1 MKSKTL
7 YVGTSV
13 KQARKLGNTT
23 TNMGDAMKLA
33 RNFYESGLDGKMP
46 EVVNIYNGK
55 EKITHRYGEV
65 KGNVGWYDAKNK
77 PLKVED
83 QVEAIIDDA
92 IAPSGKVEV
101 VEAMPQVEL
110 PPIVNENDS
119 TTTAVE
125 AESDT
130 DTAAEAS
137 EDCLGCNTSECGG
150 CATAEVEAKV
160 DSFAFSITPIEVN
173 NDTFGA
179 IPLSAAFSIKGD
191 SDKFYVKVG
200 KTSALVYSSDKVEK
214 VRLPKKQR
222 IKVREVEV
230 KFALN

>member
-13 KQARKLGNTT
+13 KQSRKLGNTVS
-23 TNMGDAMKLA
+23 NMGDAMKMA
-33 RNFYESGLDGKMP
+33 RKFYEQGLDGRMP
-46 EVVNIYNGK
+46 EVVNVYNGK
-55 EKITHRYGEV
+55 EKITCRYGQI

-77 PLKVED
+77 PMKVED
-83 QVEAIIDDA
+83 QVEAIIDDTTEQT
-92 IAPSGKVEV
+92 GKVEV

-110 PPIVNENDS
+110 PPIVNDGAATS
-119 TTTAVE
+119 AVQAE
-125 AESDT
+125 A
-130 DTAAEAS
+130 DTAAETS

-191 SDKFYVKVG
+191 SDKFYIKVG
-200 KTSALVYSSDKVEK
+200 KTSALAYSSDKVEK

>member
-1 MKSKTL
+1 MKSNTI

-33 RNFYESGLDGKMP
+33 RTFYESGLDGKMP

-77 PLKVED
+77 PMKVDD

-92 IAPSGKVEV
+92 IAPNGKVEV
-101 VEAMPQVEL
+101 IEAMPQVEL
-110 PPIVNENDS
+110 PLIVNGS
-119 TTTAVE
+119 A
-125 AESDT
+125 
-130 DTAAEAS
+130 TAAEPPAADDTQAETS
-137 EDCLGCNTSECGG
+137 ACDDCAGCSTD
-150 CATAEVEAKV
+150 AEAQV
-160 DSFAFSITPIEVN
+160 DSFVFSIMPSEVN
-173 NDTFGA
+173 IDTFGA

-191 SDKFYVKVG
+191 NDKLYIKVG
-200 KTSALVYSSDKVEK
+200 KTSALAYGTDKVEK

-222 IKVREVEV
+222 IKVREVEF

>member
-1 MKSKTL
+1 MKSNTI

-33 RNFYESGLDGKMP
+33 RTFYESGLDGKMP

-77 PLKVED
+77 PMKVDD

-92 IAPSGKVEV
+92 SAPNGKVEV
-101 VEAMPQVEL
+101 IEAMPQVEL
-110 PPIVNENDS
+110 PLIVNGS
-119 TTTAVE
+119 A
-125 AESDT
+125 
-130 DTAAEAS
+130 TAAEPAAADDAQAGTS
-137 EDCLGCNTSECGG
+137 ACDDCAGCSTD
-150 CATAEVEAKV
+150 AEAQV
-160 DSFAFSITPIEVN
+160 DSFVFSIMPSEVN
-173 NDTFGA
+173 IDTFGA

-191 SDKFYVKVG
+191 NDKLYIKVG
-200 KTSALVYSSDKVEK
+200 KTSALAYGTDKVEK

-222 IKVREVEV
+222 IKVREVEF